1 MAVGNM
7 KPLGFAAVGTPA
19 NEIHF
24 GGGIS
29 PVGRVRN
36 IGFTWRVFFMKA
48 FSHNYRCI
56 YEKVRYDLGRWKCL
70 MFL

>member
-36 IGFTWRVFFMKA
+36 IGFTWESVF
-48 FSHNYRCI
+48 
-56 YEKVRYDLGRWKCL
+56 YESILQ
-70 MFL
+70 